1 MSGFGR
7 KKPAEAR
14 TEAEPALNPPFVN
27 GETSGE
33 LDKCEKDKILL
44 REHLEQLQ
52 KIERIPNE
60 KIEGMIKALH
70 ADLQALQKPKEYA
83 DLTKKEYK
91 LISEVMILL
100 EERLGKE
107 WLVQLEVID
116 SLLSFGLL
124 DEELRATGML
134 AGYNPLSGSIK
145 VSPEIFQDSFPHNI
159 LQELALHGC
168 SEWLKIIHHEQIH
181 GGQYEKPEIERKKRN
196 DYNKI
201 ISQNEKQRI
210 NEILHNRAILGEAQ
224 ALKGHELYSDDESQI
239 TTQENFIQIRE
250 AAELGL
256 KNRHLSKLILTQIDE
271 DRLRVAFDQ
280 VNCLYALGAS
290 DNYIA
295 EHVRMA
301 QWVDVEGSDGT
312 EGYYDTMVEL
322 LKERMKEAGLEYPKD
337 LDIVHSLVELKDLE
351 RQIYI
356 EQVQIA
362 AQEVLKKAYEK
373 FEGSIDSR
381 IRLE

>member
-116 SLLSFGLL
+116 SLPNLRPL
-124 DEELRATGML
+124 DVELRNSKVEAR
-134 AGYNPLSGSIK
+134 YCEISGFI
-145 VSPEIFQDSFPHNI
+145 EISTSVFQASLPHNI
-159 LQELALHGC
+159 LKQLALAGYC
-168 SEWLKIIHHEQIH
+168 EGLGIVHHEGIH
-181 GGQYEKPEIERKKRN
+181 SGQYYMPEIERYKLRQY
-196 DYNKI
+196 DRA
-201 ISQNEKQRI
+201 SEDEKQKLDI
-210 NEILHNRAILGEAQ
+210 ILHERLIL
-224 ALKGHELYSDDESQI
+224 
-239 TTQENFIQIRE
+239 RE
-250 AAELGL
+250 AHAYTGEEVYFSDAKQLTIEKFISIL
-256 KNRHLSKLILTQIDE
+256 KETGETLEERHLSNLILTPKDIYQLGIAVDE
-271 DRLRVAFDQ
+271 VK
-280 VNCLYALGAS
+280 CLYALGAL
-290 DNYIA
+290 DKEIG
-295 EHVRMA
+295 ECVREA

-312 EGYYDTMVEL
+312 DGYYDTMVEL